1 MDDYNFFDSIVKYV
15 MSTDD
20 YKARY
25 DYFSSHYSPRVAY
38 VLLQFYI
45 FFVISNLYYSILD
58 NK

>member
-1 MDDYNFFDSIVKYV
+1 MDDYNVFDSIVKYV

-45 FFVISNLYYSILD
+45 FFVISNLLD